1 MRHPEKRSLS
11 MLTLSFRTLLVT
23 SILLSACLGLL
34 LAPSTASAEGFQITP
49 IVGHRGG
56 GEFEDE
62 GTGVTLSLSDENTVG
77 FIIDKDVG
85 PGKQAEF
92 YYSHQPTSFSAKG
105 TVTTGALFDLDI
117 DYYHLG
123 GRQLWDMGKAT
134 TFVVASVGATHF
146 APQPSSLE
154 SMTKFSI
161 GLGGGVELDAT
172 ERIGFRLEGRGF
184 ATFLKSDDAVF
195 CNDSGGCV
203 VLVDTDVLYQYEV
216 SAGVILKF

>member
-1 MRHPEKRSLS
+1 

-23 SILLSACLGLL
+23 SFFLSACLGFL
-34 LAPSTASAEGFQITP
+34 LAPSIAPAEGFQITP
-49 IVGHRGG
+49 FVGQRGG

-62 GTGVTLSLSDENTVG
+62 GTGVTLSLSDESTWG
-77 FIIDKDVG
+77 IIIDKDAG
-85 PGKQAEF
+85 TGKQAEF
-92 YYSHQPTSFSAKG
+92 YYSHQPTSFNAKG

-123 GRQLWDMGKAT
+123 GRQLWDMGKTT

-146 APQPSSLE
+146 DPQPSSLE
-154 SMTKFSI
+154 PMTKFSI
-161 GLGGGVELDAT
+161 GLGGGVELNAT

-195 CNDSGGCV
+195 CKDSGGCV
-203 VLVDTDVLYQYEV
+203 VLVNTDVLYQYEV
-216 SAGVILKF
+216 SAGVILRF